1 MLKKFAIALLV
12 SSFALNANAQDLKNK
27 AQDLKNNATSKI
39 TSNLNKSLS
48 SSLGNIFPTAEVS
61 LSSGKTQKVKGNIL
75 VVKPLSDMEDKENT
89 TFTQG
94 SIYFSDDDTETL
106 NLGLGQRKLLDN
118 ENLILGAN
126 LFYDHELSS
135 DHQRASFGVEAITS
149 VGSLRANQYYGLSGW
164 RNVKNVQEKALDGHD
179 IEVGM
184 PLPYLPWTK
193 AFYRTFEW
201 EGASGSSDLQGD
213 EVSLEANLP
222 FGLNVEVGKRSN
234 DSTTEDREFVSL
246 TWKCCYKSD
255 QQTFGLSEK
264 AFNLTSVADQRFQ
277 KVRRQNLIVKQQELA
292 LTIIGF

>member
-27 AQDLKNNATSKI
+27 ATNKI
-39 TSNLNKSLS
+39 TSELNKSLTS
-48 SSLGNIFPTAEVS
+48 GLGKIFPTAEVS

-75 VVKPLSDMEDKENT
+75 VVMPFSDIDDKKNV

-94 SIYFSDDDTETL
+94 SIYFSDNDQETL
-106 NLGLGQRKLLDN
+106 NLGIGQRRLLDN
-118 ENLILGAN
+118 ENLMLGAN
-126 LFYDHELSS
+126 MFFDEEFTSRHR
-135 DHQRASFGVEAITS
+135 RASFGVEAITS
-149 VGSLRANQYYGLSGW
+149 VGTLRANQYYGLSGW
-164 RNVKNVQEKALDGHD
+164 RAVKGIQEKALDGHD

-193 AFYRTFEW
+193 AYYRTFEW

-234 DSTTEDREFVSL
+234 DNSTKDKEFVSL

-255 QQTFGLSEK
+255 QQTFGLGKK

-277 KVRRQNLIVKQQELA
+277 KVRRQNLIVKQQDLA
-292 LTIIGF
+292 LSIIGF